1 MEFPSFLISMLRST
15 QCSLTIY
22 KQAVLIFRALA
33 YNPEMRSINIVAKH
47 EIRCEVPAPILPHRR
62 MTKGATRSMRCQF
75 LALPLTQMCA
85 LLVPVSCFLVYHLGI
100 SERIRVG
107 VTDEVVPVG
116 MEYLSKVR
124 PM

>member
-1 MEFPSFLISMLRST
+1 MLRST

-75 LALPLTQMCA
+75 LAFPSTQMCVFSPRA
-85 LLVPVSCFLVYHLGI
+85 SLLLASLPSGHF
-100 SERIRVG
+100 
-107 VTDEVVPVG
+107 
-116 MEYLSKVR
+116 
-124 PM
+124 